1 MGDLINLY
9 GEVSAS
15 GTGTLTLKSDLFTND
30 VTYIAIPKGFKCKIW
45 KMDISGAPAVITAL
59 ISKDGGTSFVTL
71 KPLTL
76 ASVGQLSD
84 EERSR
89 PKVALA
95 EVAGQTI
102 LAFGYSKTTADTT
115 MVAITIEICREEEDS

>member
-9 GEVSAS
+9 ADVSAA
-15 GTGTLTLKSDLFTND
+15 GDGTLTLKSDLFTNE
-30 VTYIAIPKGFKCKIW
+30 VSYIAIPKGFKCKIW
-45 KMDISGAPAVITAL
+45 KVDISGAPALITAL
-59 ISKDGGTSFVTL
+59 ISKDGGSTFVTL

-95 EVAGQTI
+95 EVPGQTV
-102 LAFGYSKTTADTT
+102 LAFGYFKTTADTT
-115 MVAITIEICREEEDS
+115 MVAITIEICKEEEDE